1 MCNPGYDFQISG
13 HQGGAGHF
21 TQVVWK
27 ASTVLGIGKA
37 DVQRNGMKCTYIV
50 GRYKPLGNFNT
61 GNNDYQ
67 KNVLKG
73 SFQKSYC
80 NTIDES
86 FKDQPGNA
94 TVASPVAS
102 IL

>member
-1 MCNPGYDFQISG
+1 MCDPGYDFQRSG
-13 HQGGAGHF
+13 FQSGAGHF

-37 DVQRNGMKCTYIV
+37 DIQKGPMKCTYIV
-50 GRYKPLGNFNT
+50 GRYKPQGNFDT

-73 SFQKSYC
+73 SFKNSYC
-80 NTIDES
+80 DTVAGG
-86 FKDQPGNA
+86 FKDKPGNA
-94 TVASPVAS
+94 TAASPSVA
-102 IL
+102 IV

>member
-1 MCNPGYDFQISG
+1 M
-13 HQGGAGHF
+13 
-21 TQVVWK
+21 VWK

-37 DVQRNGMKCTYIV
+37 DIQKGRMKCTYIV
-50 GRYKPLGNFNT
+50 GRYKPQGNFDT

-80 NTIDES
+80 ETVAGG
-86 FKDQPGNA
+86 FKDKPSNA
-94 TVASPVAS
+94 TAASPSVT
-102 IL
+102 IF